1 LQRACH
7 GLAPSLTSID
17 VAVLFTISPDT
28 AVERVA
34 IWQHAVG
41 DPWFHCIELLGP
53 YFGTFP
59 AEIRQNLAG
68 ASPAAVRHG
77 SRILS
82 VT

>member
-1 LQRACH
+1 LQRPCH
-7 GLAPSLTSID
+7 GLAPVLTVFD
-17 VAVLFTISPDT
+17 VAVLSRFRWITPF
-28 AVERVA
+28 ERVA

-41 DPWFHCIELLGP
+41 DPWFQRIELLGA